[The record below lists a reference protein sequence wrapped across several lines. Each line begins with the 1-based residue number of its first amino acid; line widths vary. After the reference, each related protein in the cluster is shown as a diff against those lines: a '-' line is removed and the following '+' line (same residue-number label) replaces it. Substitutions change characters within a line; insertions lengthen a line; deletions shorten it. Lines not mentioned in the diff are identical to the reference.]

1 MIESHPDLFYFSRLI
16 PCILPAA
23 RTHTDR
29 HTPADLLWSLCMSL
43 YYVFQFGYYFNR
55 MDQEECLPLVYRL
68 KDPSLYHGDLYMD
81 AATQGTGI
89 RTFFVYLVHGVSQ
102 VMSVEHACFLV
113 HVLCV
118 AACAFFAM
126 RICGQLFPGVLW
138 ARLLAPFL
146 AIGKYS
152 FWVVGGNAYIDN
164 QLVPHSVA
172 VVFCTAALYQLLRK
186 KPVAAAF
193 LCGLGTLFQ
202 PLLGFQLAAVTGV
215 VQLLSDKR
223 VRWKQTLAMAGLYL
237 LAAAPLIIPLLLR
250 QQPPASVDDK
260 ANFTQ
265 VYFFFRN
272 RHHFV
277 PWFFPGSDW
286 LHWGGLLAL
295 AAFMLFRFR
304 HPSRRMLFLFA
315 SVILGGMLLYTL
327 LLKAGV
333 TQACY
338 LQWFKTSLWL
348 QYLAAIVVAGYT
360 GKGLELLLRWQ
371 RLRWWQYGVM
381 GTLGLY
387 FFLVVW
393 GTPVTDVAGRR
404 GWYELNDYPKSDLTL
419 LHEWV
424 RTHTHTSARI
434 LTVPRDESA
443 LSEMQRPLV
452 FSYKAI
458 LPEASFMKQWYGRY
472 LALYA
477 PHDLDITVPHRFTA
491 EKEMLLY
498 RQRPDSFY
506 LRITPFDYR
515 IVYTD
520 SLRDS
525 SNIMHYQGRYALRR
539 IR

>member
-1 MIESHPDLFYFSRLI
+1 
-16 PCILPAA
+16 
-23 RTHTDR
+23 
-29 HTPADLLWSLCMSL
+29 MSL

-55 MDQEECLPLVYRL
+55 MDQEECLPLVYKL

-81 AATQGTGI
+81 AAAQGTGI
-89 RTFFVYLVHGVSQ
+89 RTFFVQLIHAVSQ
-102 VMSVEHACFLV
+102 VMSVEHACFLI

-118 AACAFFAM
+118 GACAFFAM
-126 RICGQLFPGVLW
+126 RICGLLFPGLLW

-172 VVFCTAALYQLLRK
+172 VVFCSAALYQFFRER
-186 KPVAAAF
+186 PVSAVF
-193 LCGLGTLFQ
+193 FCGLGTLFQ
-202 PLLGFQLAAVTGV
+202 PLLGLQLTV
-215 VQLLSDKR
+215 VIGLTQIFNKGL
-223 VRWKQTLAMAGLYL
+223 RWKQILAMAGVYL
-237 LAAAPLIIPLLLR
+237 LAAAPLLLPLLLR
-250 QQPPASVDDK
+250 QQPSVNAAGKASF
-260 ANFTQ
+260 AQ
-265 VYFFFRN
+265 VYFLFRN

-304 HPSRRMLFLFA
+304 HPARRLLAFLA
-315 SVILGGMLLYTL
+315 VVILGGMLLYTL
-327 LLKAGV
+327 LLAAGV
-333 TQACY
+333 TQVCY
-338 LQWFKTSLWL
+338 FQWFKTSLWL
-348 QYLAAIVVAGYT
+348 QYLAAIVVAGYV
-360 GKGLELLLRWQ
+360 GKGLELLLRWS
-371 RLRWWQYGVM
+371 RLRRWQYGGM
-381 GTLGLY
+381 GLLALF

-393 GTPVTDVAGRR
+393 GTRVTDLAGRR

-424 RTHTHTSARI
+424 RMHTPVSSRI

-458 LPEASFMKQWYGRY
+458 LPEAWFMQQWYERY

-477 PHDLDITVPHRFTA
+477 PPDLDISIPHRFTA
-491 EKEMLLY
+491 EKEMQLY

-506 LRITPFDYR
+506 LKHIPFDYR

-520 SLRDS
+520 SLLNS
-525 SNIMHYQGRYALRR
+525 SGIVHFQGRYALRQVR
-539 IR
+539 